1 MAKFHSFL
9 WLNSVIFGAS
19 LVKNLCAMPE
29 TWVGKIPWRKA
40 WQPTPIFLPGV
51 FPWTEEPG
59 GLQSLV
65 SQRVGHDWATNHSTA
80 HSITFFTHTHTPHYT
95 TPHHVFFIHLYVGRY
110 LGCIH
115 ILAIINNATVFSMSL
130 FIMDYN

>member
-1 MAKFHSFL
+1 MLLQMAKFNSFL

-19 LVKNLCAMPE
+19 LVKNLCAMQE
-29 TWVGKIPWRKA
+29 TWVGKIPWRRA

-65 SQRVGHDWATNHSTA
+65 SQRVGHDWATNHSTV
-80 HSITFFTHTHTPHYT
+80 HSITFFTHTHHT
-95 TPHHVFFIHLYVGRY
+95 TPHHTTSSLSICVLV
-110 LGCIH
+110 GCIH
-115 ILAIINNATVFSMSL
+115 ILAIINNATVFSMSISNGL
-130 FIMDYN
+130 